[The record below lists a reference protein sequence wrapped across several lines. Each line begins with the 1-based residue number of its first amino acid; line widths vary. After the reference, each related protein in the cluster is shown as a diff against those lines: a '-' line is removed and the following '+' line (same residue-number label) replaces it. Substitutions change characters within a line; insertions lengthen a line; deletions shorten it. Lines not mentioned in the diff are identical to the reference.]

1 MPLALNFLRKEHFD
15 SVATM
20 LGGQKELFLMFC
32 RVVYLLGSTVY
43 WPRRSEAK
51 LMIQFTICYG
61 RMPSNRLRILR
72 HRSQKFLIFLTGYFK
87 NNWFGIYEL

>member
-20 LGGQKELFLMFC
+20 LGRQKELFFLNVLAC
-32 RVVYLLGSTVY
+32 RAVYLLGSTVY

-51 LMIQFTICYG
+51 LMIQFTICYW

-72 HRSQKFLIFLTGYFK
+72 HRSQ
-87 NNWFGIYEL
+87 NS